1 VAVNSVSC
9 VDVLITRCGS
19 GTGGG
24 FSTRRPALPT
34 RGPPFLGHWRFAK
47 NSCRQVT
54 RRRYGSITEAL
65 PPALIAHVA

>member
-1 VAVNSVSC
+1 VNSVSC

-34 RGPPFLGHWRFAK
+34 RGPPFMGHWRFAK